1 MLCETCQYS
10 NDADANFCANC
21 GAMLAQICVGCACRN
36 SPKAVTCVGCGS
48 SLQATANTRT
58 ASNRPARILAT
69 RAAREGE
76 RKRLTV
82 LMADIV
88 GSTAFIDHL
97 NPEEAA
103 NRLGT
108 ITSAMS
114 EAVARF
120 EGTVNKLQ
128 GDGVMALFGAPIS
141 QEDHAVR
148 ACCAALAMIENV
160 RRIENAPPIRIGI
173 HTGEVVVKT
182 LLTDVSEQYDAM
194 GRTVHI
200 AARLEHEAAH

>member
-1 MLCETCQYS
+1 MLPT
-10 NDADANFCANC
+10 
-21 GAMLAQICVGCACRN
+21 
-36 SPKAVTCVGCGS
+36 K
-48 SLQATANTRT
+48 TRV
-58 ASNRPARILAT
+58 ASNRTTGIFAT

-82 LMADIV
+82 LIADVV

-97 NPEEAA
+97 NAEEAA
-103 NRLGT
+103 HRLG
-108 ITSAMS
+108 IIMSAMR

-160 RRIENAPPIRIGI
+160 RRIEDAPPIRIGI
-173 HTGEVVVKT
+173 NTGEVVVKT
-182 LLTDVSEQYDAM
+182 VLTDVSEQYDAM
-194 GRTVHI
+194 GGRYILLPAWSTK
-200 AARLEHEAAH
+200 LPTSGWL